1 MTHSSSENPSVQSG
15 DSETGITH
23 PSGPIPRARTH
34 SKLPDKLLSNC
45 SILVVEDEY
54 LLADEVASGLES
66 YGAKIIG
73 PCPSQKAAFDFLNGG
88 VRIDGALLDINLRG
102 VQAFDLADALQSR
115 GIPMVFATGYE
126 PAMLPARF
134 SSIPRCVKPLR
145 MNAIARA
152 LKRRMGRSC

>member
-1 MTHSSSENPSVQSG
+1 MTQSSSENPSVQSD
-15 DSETGITH
+15 DSEVGITR
-23 PSGPIPRARTH
+23 PSGAIPRARAH
-34 SKLPDKLLSNC
+34 PKLPDKLLSNC

-66 YGAKIIG
+66 FGARIVG
-73 PCPSQKAAFDFLNGG
+73 PCPSQKAAFEFLNGG
-88 VRIDGALLDINLRG
+88 IHIDGALLDINLRG

-134 SSIPRCVKPLR
+134 SNIPRCVKPLR

-152 LKRRMGRSC
+152 LKRRIGRS